1 MTNPFERPEDTY
13 LVMVNEE
20 GQHSMWP
27 SSSALPPGWT
37 VVHGED
43 SRDGC
48 LAYINKNWTD
58 MRPRSMRED

>member
-1 MTNPFERPEDTY
+1 MNSPSERLDDTY
-13 LVMVNEE
+13 LVMVDEE

-27 SSSALPPGWT
+27 SCAALPPGWT

-48 LAYINKNWTD
+48 LAYFNKNW
-58 MRPRSMRED
+58 RPRSMREE